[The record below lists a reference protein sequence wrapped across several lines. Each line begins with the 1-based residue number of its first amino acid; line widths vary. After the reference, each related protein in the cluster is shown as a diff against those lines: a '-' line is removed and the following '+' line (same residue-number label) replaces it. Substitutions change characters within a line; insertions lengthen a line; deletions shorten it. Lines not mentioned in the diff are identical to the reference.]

1 MQWVW
6 RFWDYF
12 VTMIAP
18 HKGHGTKGI
27 KRSAM
32 IGYLQGKLLKKGDD
46 RILVLANQVGYEV
59 LLPAFVMNTFR
70 AKSVGETVSIYIYH
84 QQTERQPKP
93 VLIGFNLEVE
103 KEFFQYFIS
112 VEAIGALKAVKALD
126 IPVRDIARAIESKN
140 VHKLKQL
147 KGIGD
152 RTARKI
158 IATLEGK
165 MDKFALI
172 RKTQQEEIPIVEDL
186 SQQVLDVLVD
196 QLGYKIKDAKQMIT
210 DAMERNSNISTP
222 EELFEEVYRE
232 QDALS

>member
-1 MQWVW
+1 
-6 RFWDYF
+6 
-12 VTMIAP
+12 
-18 HKGHGTKGI
+18 
-27 KRSAM
+27 M
-32 IGYLQGKLLKKGDD
+32 IGYLEGKLLKKGDD

-70 AKSVGETVSIYIYH
+70 AKAVGDPVSIYIYH

-210 DAMERNSNISTP
+210 DDMERNSNISTP
-222 EELFEEVYRE
+222 EELLEEVYRE
-232 QDALS
+232 EDARS